1 MGNLDD
7 WMLFMA
13 NTNSLVTLG
22 LYTVVGI
29 VGFTLVFLFKKD
41 LDLFSCSKKI
51 VAVCFL
57 ATIIVGVCVFTFLN
71 FTSNEANYLFLHDGV
86 IYKELGQSFLKNA
99 EFIELNGNYNHH
111 AGPIFPLYLSP
122 FYLFLHP
129 HYGTQIALEIIFIV
143 SLLVTFFTT
152 KKLYGLTA
160 GLITSA
166 LVSTVPM
173 YIFSTSRNYAEP
185 LILIFYI
192 LTLYFIVESLKPENE
207 HYIILAGLTG
217 VLGFLTKPSVGYFF
231 IIVGVIGLL
240 WRYHYV
246 GWNAFKNKNYLLAL
260 GVFLSITLVWTARNI
275 TRFWDGTTWGL
286 FTAAFPSNYMGQ
298 VTVFNVNNLGNFF
311 VETIF
316 FSAFSA
322 IFLSAYSWVFM
333 GGLKNSFRHLREEK
347 NCFLLIAMVLPI
359 LVGVFSSSL
368 FYNLETT
375 AEQAISYL
383 PDYQVRYFN
392 LNTTRYLFVALI
404 PLSWLAFEG
413 QKKTRHLSIGV

>member
-1 MGNLDD
+1 
-7 WMLFMA
+7 MA

-22 LYTVVGI
+22 LYTGVGL

-41 LDLFSCSKKI
+41 LNLLSCPKKV
-51 VAVCFL
+51 VAACFL
-57 ATIIVGVCVFTFLN
+57 AAIIVGVCVFTFLN
-71 FTSNEANYLFLHDGV
+71 FSSNEANYLFLHDGT
-86 IYKELGQSFLKNA
+86 IYKELGQSFLKNT
-99 EFIELNGNYNHH
+99 EFIELNGAYNHH
-111 AGPIFPLYLSP
+111 AGPIFPLYLSQ
-122 FYLFLHP
+122 FYLFLQP
-129 HYGTQIALEIIFIV
+129 HYGTQVALEIIFIV
-143 SLLVTFFTT
+143 SLLVTFFAT

-173 YIFSTSRNYAEP
+173 YIFATSRNYAEP

-207 HYIILAGLTG
+207 CYIIFAGLTG

-231 IIVGVIGLL
+231 ILVGVIGLL

-246 GWNAFKNKNYLLAL
+246 GWKAFKNKNYLLAL
-260 GVFLSITLVWTARNI
+260 GVFLSITFVWTARNI
-275 TRFWDGTTWGL
+275 VRFWDGTVLGL

-311 VETIF
+311 VEVIF

-322 IFLSAYSWVFM
+322 IFLSAYSWVFV
-333 GGLKNSFRHLREEK
+333 GSLKTSLRYLREEK
-347 NCFLLIAMVLPI
+347 NSFLLIAMI
-359 LVGVFSSSL
+359 LSIMVGIFSSSL

-383 PDYQVRYFN
+383 PDYQARYFN

-413 QKKTRHLSIGV
+413 QKTKHNLK